1 MPEFSYKE
9 IDQEGLETL
18 DVIAGADKFNR
29 WMYDTIAPFCNGRI
43 LEIGSGI
50 GNISQFFVERQAD
63 IVLSDIRDNYCEA
76 LSSKLSSR
84 GIAVHNI
91 DLVAPDFDQRYAA
104 LLGTFDSVFALNV
117 VEHIE
122 DDVLAVA
129 NCAKF
134 LKKGGC
140 LLILVPA
147 YQALYNHFDRELYHY
162 RRYNKKMLGTLFQKN
177 NFAIQRQQY
186 FNLIGILGWYV
197 SGKLQK
203 NKTIPKGQMGLY
215 NKLVPLFKLA
225 DSVVFKKAG
234 LSVITAGIKN

>member
-1 MPEFSYKE
+1 MPDFSFKE

-29 WMYDTIAPFCNGRI
+29 WMYDTISPFCSGRI

-50 GNISQFFVERQAD
+50 GNISQFFATEQRD
-63 IVLSDIRDNYCEA
+63 IVLSDIRDNYCAA
-76 LSSKLSSR
+76 LAQKFGAQ

-91 DLVAPDFDQRYAA
+91 DLVAADFDQRYAA
-104 LLGTFDSVFALNV
+104 LLGTFDTVFALNV

-134 LKKGGC
+134 LKKGGT

-147 YQALYNHFDRELYHY
+147 YQALYNHFDKELYHY

-177 NFAIQRQQY
+177 QLAIRRQWY
-186 FNLIGILGWYV
+186 FNLIGILGWFV

-215 NKLVPLFKLA
+215 NKLVPVFKLA
-225 DSVVFKKAG
+225 DALTFKKAG
-234 LSVITAGIKN
+234 LSVITAGTKN